1 MGRIGEVVRE
11 KAGLAYYAYSSLSG
25 GMGPGPWYVSAGV
38 DPQNVEKTLEL
49 VNTEVERF
57 TSELISADELADSQ
71 SNFIG
76 RLPLSLESN
85 AGMASAILNLE
96 RYELGLDYYRR
107 YPDLVRAV
115 SRDDIL
121 ETARKY
127 LSSDRLGAG
136 IAGP

>member
-1 MGRIGEVVRE
+1 MRE

-38 DPQNVEKTLEL
+38 DPQNVEKTLEFI
-49 VNTEVERF
+49 NTEVERF

>member
-1 MGRIGEVVRE
+1 
-11 KAGLAYYAYSSLSG
+11 
-25 GMGPGPWYVSAGV
+25 MGPGPWYISAGV

>member
-1 MGRIGEVVRE
+1 
-11 KAGLAYYAYSSLSG
+11 
-25 GMGPGPWYVSAGV
+25 
-38 DPQNVEKTLEL
+38 
-49 VNTEVERF
+49 
-57 TSELISADELADSQ
+57 
-71 SNFIG
+71 
-76 RLPLSLESN
+76 
-85 AGMASAILNLE
+85 MASAILNLE